1 MDSHMKIYHGTHEAT
16 LPEIDTSGD
25 RIFDGL
31 FFAWHAA
38 TAASM
43 APNVFSI
50 DMPKDKIATS
60 FDLGQADA
68 EYVRAVLRA
77 ETYEDDSDL
86 IDELYDAVI
95 DDVGFDGAQAF
106 VGRISTR
113 SLVEPRGDVA
123 WELQRL
129 RGRVAAALG
138 YAAVEC
144 DDEHGTSYLV
154 VKLP

>member
-1 MDSHMKIYHGTHEAT
+1 MEIFHGTHEAT
-16 LPEIDTSGD
+16 LPDIETGGD
-25 RIFDGL
+25 SIFDGL
-31 FFAWHAA
+31 FFSCLESV
-38 TAASM
+38 ASSH

-50 DMPKDKIATS
+50 EMPEDMIASS

-68 EYVRAVLRA
+68 ECIRAVLRD
-77 ETYEDDSDL
+77 ETGEDDSDL

-95 DDVGFDGAQAF
+95 DDVGFDGAQVF
-106 VGRISTR
+106 VGRILTR
-113 SLVEPRGDVA
+113 SFVEPSGDSGDVA

-129 RGRVAAALG
+129 RGRLAAALG

-154 VKLP
+154 VRLP